1 MRLVALMSLTFAN
14 VFAQMSPVPYAT
26 YGDATG
32 PTFSDK
38 QIILSYPGTHSSIR
52 KVNFRNLRFFDFD
65 KDGKA
70 VAVFR
75 LRSGHYE
82 RNQPFDHESME
93 LDSVHY
99 LGESSALVILFWSA
113 VGGSSS
119 QGRIAQVFNLSGGRL
134 RVVQEISWDT
144 HFQAG
149 GPTESFEPGT
159 NTLVIHSAHYIPGDA
174 HCCVSAMDVVTFR
187 WDGTRFIQAGIRTE
201 LSEHG
206 KSEGKTLPQRFSQ
219 RATLWTS
226 SRYRVAAYAR
236 QARILDSV
244 SRGYASRRSPKVAPS
259 AFPPR

>member
-1 MRLVALMSLTFAN
+1 MRLVALISLALAN
-14 VFAQMSPVPYAT
+14 VFAQMSPVPYAIS
-26 YGDATG
+26 GDVTG

-38 QIILSYPGTHSSIR
+38 QILFSCPRSYSSIR

-70 VAVFR
+70 VAMFR

-82 RNQPFDHESME
+82 RNQPFDHESMD

-99 LGESSALVILFWSA
+99 LSESSALVIFSWSA
-113 VGGSSS
+113 AGDSSS

-134 RVVQEISWDT
+134 RVVQEIFWDT

-149 GPTESFEPGT
+149 GLTESFEPGT

-206 KSEGKTLPQRFSQ
+206 KSEGKTLPH
-219 RATLWTS
+219 
-226 SRYRVAAYAR
+226 
-236 QARILDSV
+236 
-244 SRGYASRRSPKVAPS
+244 
-259 AFPPR
+259 